1 MVVMRFEIPTQV
13 KFWDEDTNDYIGGIA
28 FEDKIIC
35 GCCGG
40 VIDIDDCLEYSDPD
54 VPSDEKIIPLEWVN
68 ISEEIKGE

>member
-1 MVVMRFEIPTQV
+1 MTFEIPTQV

-28 FEDKIIC
+28 FEGKIIC

-40 VIDIDDCLEYSDPD
+40 VIDIEDYLDYSDPD
-54 VPSDEKIIPLEWVN
+54 MAPHEKIISLEWMD